1 MLAYVQ
7 PFVSGGISKTINMP
21 NSATSE
27 DIKNCYLKAHKLGI
41 KSVSIYRDGCKSSQP
56 LNTADEPK
64 QIKQKRALSNRR
76 RGTTHKVKIA
86 GQNLFVRTGEFENG
100 DLGEI
105 FLDMYKEGST
115 LRAMLNCFAIA
126 VSVGLQHGVPL
137 SEFVEKF
144 IFTRFEPAGTVD
156 HDYIKNS
163 TSILDTVFRLLEY
176 EYLGNTHNVHVKNN
190 KECSTSSNADSP
202 NCPTCGAITVRTGTC
217 YGCPVCG
224 TSLGCS

>member
-1 MLAYVQ
+1 M
-7 PFVSGGISKTINMP
+7 
-21 NSATSE
+21 
-27 DIKNCYLKAHKLGI
+27 
-41 KSVSIYRDGCKSSQP
+41 
-56 LNTADEPK
+56 
-64 QIKQKRALSNRR
+64 
-76 RGTTHKVKIA
+76 
-86 GQNLFVRTGEFENG
+86 FVRTGEFENG

-176 EYLGNTHNVHVKNN
+176 EYLGNTQNVHVKDN
-190 KECSTSSNADSP
+190 KECSTSNADSP
-202 NCPTCGAITVRTGTC
+202 NCPTCGALTVRTGTC

>member
-1 MLAYVQ
+1 M
-7 PFVSGGISKTINMP
+7 SGGISKTINMP

-56 LNTADEPK
+56 LNIKGTEKEVAIEPK
-64 QIKQKRALSNRR
+64 RRPMPERR
-76 RGTTHKVKIA
+76 RGTTHKVKIS
-86 GQNLFVRTGEFENG
+86 GQNLFLRTGEYVNG

-105 FLDMYKEGST
+105 FIDMYKEGST
-115 LRAMLNCFAIA
+115 LRSLLNCFAIS

-137 SEFVEKF
+137 DEYIEKF
-144 IFTRFEPAGTVD
+144 MFTRFEPAGFVI
-156 HDYIKNS
+156 HSKIKTS
-163 TSILDTVFRLLEY
+163 TSILDTVFRLLAMEY
-176 EYLGNTHNVHVKNN
+176 TQGEAV
-190 KECSTSSNADSP
+190 SSPLELEKLNISDAP
-202 NCPTCGAITVRTGTC
+202 ACPTCGAITVRTGTC